1 MNALDI
7 QNILVSQHNN
17 LSGMPLTES
26 TLALY
31 KENLAN
37 SVKSIA
43 LIDEYIHLTPLRE
56 QEQHQLIASSVAL
69 KHIFYCLCL
78 TWVPNVKI
86 MSDVYG
92 YTTKVT
98 ITKADLFSDEDPLV
112 IIGSIG
118 LYIINGE
125 LKLSEIY
132 EPELFR

>member
-43 LIDEYIHLTPLRE
+43 LRDEYIHFTPRE
-56 QEQHQLIASSVAL
+56 QEQHQLVASSVAL

-78 TWVPNVKI
+78 TWVPNIKV
-86 MSDVYG
+86 MFDLYG

-98 ITKADLFSDEDPLV
+98 LTKDDLFSDEDPLA
-112 IIGSIG
+112 IIGNIG

-132 EPELFR
+132 EPQLLRG

>member
-17 LSGMPLTES
+17 LSDMPLTES

-43 LIDEYIHLTPLRE
+43 LRDEYIHLTPLRE

-98 ITKADLFSDEDPLV
+98 ITKADLLSDEDPLV